1 MDDYKCFDAFYQE
14 VCSYCR
20 QLCRQSQERKANTT
34 DETLDKVIRYIDQ
47 HFMDPD
53 LNVASIAD
61 ALGVSVKYLSVFFK
75 EQTNCK
81 ISTYIEQKRIEHA
94 CTLLQSTE
102 MTINDISLA
111 SGYALPHTFRVAFKK
126 VQGVTPLE
134 WKKSRRET

>member
-1 MDDYKCFDAFYQE
+1 MNRRVTIQD
-14 VCSYCR
+14 
-20 QLCRQSQERKANTT
+20 
-34 DETLDKVIRYIDQ
+34 
-47 HFMDPD
+47 
-53 LNVASIAD
+53 IAD
-61 ALGVSVKYLSVFFK
+61 ALGVSVKYLSLFFK
-75 EQTNCK
+75 EQTNGK